1 MNSARNSR
9 PPKPRPQDERGL
21 IAPGP
26 IGIAGEP
33 TLEEWKEVR
42 DAAFDELRKHPI
54 PETLIQAIQDFRPH
68 AEVAWVTEQ
77 GEPASLNDPAQP
89 IVQPPKKESKESK
102 EEVTVGDRRLKSD
115 DLFNESFPR
124 TAGNA
129 LAAFLRPHLARL
141 RRAKASPVRL
151 GKMLPRSTIATIA
164 MDILETNQL
173 FGNEPGEELV
183 QLLRELLDV
192 DKQKAK
198 ADRQFVARDQAS
210 WILAQADPVPTRVL
224 ARTVGV
230 NASSISRWRKE
241 PAFREMIQDKKKAI
255 NDLESR
261 GLWPPKLD
269 DQQRSTMS
277 VWRNACAQVREV
289 LACVGPILNGL
300 SRLTQKKNPKGRG
313 VGNRQRLIH
322 KLPELQKLR
331 IDALNKIEAEI
342 KGIDEKLASDAE
354 ERRPI
359 L

>member
-1 MNSARNSR
+1 
-9 PPKPRPQDERGL
+9 
-21 IAPGP
+21 
-26 IGIAGEP
+26 
-33 TLEEWKEVR
+33 
-42 DAAFDELRKHPI
+42 
-54 PETLIQAIQDFRPH
+54 
-68 AEVAWVTEQ
+68 
-77 GEPASLNDPAQP
+77 
-89 IVQPPKKESKESK
+89 
-102 EEVTVGDRRLKSD
+102 
-115 DLFNESFPR
+115 
-124 TAGNA
+124 
-129 LAAFLRPHLARL
+129 
-141 RRAKASPVRL
+141 
-151 GKMLPRSTIATIA
+151 MLPRSTIATIA

-173 FGNEPGEELV
+173 FGNAPGEELI

-198 ADRQFVARDQAS
+198 ADRQFVARDEAS
-210 WILAQADPVPTRVL
+210 WILAQAEGDPVPTRVL

-277 VWRNACAQVREV
+277 AWRNACAQVREV
-289 LACVGPILNGL
+289 LAGVAPILKGL
-300 SRLTQKKNPKGRG
+300 SRLG

-331 IDALNKIEAEI
+331 VDALNMIEAEI